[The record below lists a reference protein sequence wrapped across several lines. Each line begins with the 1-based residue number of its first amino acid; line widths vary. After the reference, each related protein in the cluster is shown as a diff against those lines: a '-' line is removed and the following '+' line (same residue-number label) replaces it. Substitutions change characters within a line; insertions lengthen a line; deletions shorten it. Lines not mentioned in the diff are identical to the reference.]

1 MSRFARGLFTATTV
15 AMANRAMCNV
25 LYNRSYV
32 QESYELDA
40 MVEKMSPGFLAALE
54 NNNGI
59 EVPRPDGSEYTVGS
73 YEWCNSYASDELS
86 DYDWDAACEK
96 ADISAELDVIV
107 ETVSP
112 GFWGNY
118 SLHHKEQVIRGSN
131 TSNFRDDPYEW
142 CSSEVADKLDDTE
155 WNSKCDSLGRRRL
168 QQAPIIHWHAIATSS
183 ASELMIA
190 HHRVPRV
197 NESVRRVKEIGR
209 S

>member
-1 MSRFARGLFTATTV
+1 
-15 AMANRAMCNV
+15 
-25 LYNRSYV
+25 
-32 QESYELDA
+32 
-40 MVEKMSPGFLAALE
+40 
-54 NNNGI
+54 
-59 EVPRPDGSEYTVGS
+59 
-73 YEWCNSYASDELS
+73 
-86 DYDWDAACEK
+86 
-96 ADISAELDVIV
+96 VIV

-183 ASELMIA
+183 AIELMIA

-197 NESVRRVKEIGR
+197 NGMWAAPLGISNLAMLTSKKKKKKKTWR
-209 S
+209 

>member
-1 MSRFARGLFTATTV
+1 
-15 AMANRAMCNV
+15 
-25 LYNRSYV
+25 
-32 QESYELDA
+32 
-40 MVEKMSPGFLAALE
+40 
-54 NNNGI
+54 
-59 EVPRPDGSEYTVGS
+59 
-73 YEWCNSYASDELS
+73 
-86 DYDWDAACEK
+86 
-96 ADISAELDVIV
+96 VIV

-197 NESVRRVKEIGR
+197 NGMWAAPVGISNLAMLTCNRKCEKSKGNRPFMKKGKTSFGYGVLTYDVSNGIRTPSIHIHDIGPDTIVAVTGNIRRGR
-209 S
+209 MAHGHRTI